1 MPGELPRKRF
11 PETDKL
17 LKRLMHVLNT
27 NKNALSLSS
36 GRLAFKSSNLQ
47 MSFEYLES
55 QDLFDQSV
63 ILTAFLESQRNGVL
77 S

>member
-27 NKNALSLSS
+27 NKNALSS